1 MKKLYNTPT
10 KDELLCVRAYEV
22 IENLHLIKL
31 EISHD
36 KPTRFP
42 TSYKSAIHKDDVKTE
57 IMKLGKGM
65 PSETNFTFIE
75 KVFKQIIYYLKYND

>member
-1 MKKLYNTPT
+1 MKIYNVPT

-22 IENLHLIKL
+22 IQNLHLIKL

-36 KPTRFP
+36 RPVRFP
-42 TSYKSAIHKDDVKTE
+42 TSYKSAIHRDEVKTE

-65 PSETNFTFIE
+65 PSETNYTFVN
-75 KVFKQIIYYLKYND
+75 KVYTQIIYYLKYNE